1 MLGRPSPVPSGM
13 LGVCRW
19 SPSGRTS
26 GAFSQSVA
34 EGCSSQQSECFCPQ
48 LGHSISH
55 KTLAAASLGSGSS
68 SKVPKTQ
75 IPSKPSWLFT
85 CYAEDLFAPSCASKL
100 KWKWQWFKAI
110 TKEAK
115 RHEQVSMGNR
125 WVMPTAITSLQS
137 WMGQIKLVNARGICC
152 SLTQKLSWGGRR
164 AKDDLVLSHFK
175 FGT

>member
-19 SPSGRTS
+19 SPSGRIS

-85 CYAEDLFAPSCASKL
+85 CYSEDLFAPSCASKL

-125 WVMPTAITSLQS
+125 WVMPTANNLFA
-137 WMGQIKLVNARGICC
+137 KLNGSDKACKRKRNLL
-152 SLTQKLSWGGRR
+152 LTHTEAKLGRPQGKGWSC
-164 AKDDLVLSHFK
+164 A
-175 FGT
+175 